1 MYGTYSWAQSQQHM
15 KQALSSGTSSTE
27 GQCHGCAFDR
37 LAGVYDNIV
46 DWEETSM
53 LYGLMR
59 SRLLSKA
66 RVSRVTSSCF
76 WASACLSML
85 RGVVLVQLSPVT
97 TIHHLHAKPF
107 KMHHMHQC
115 SDCKIHALLSQNLV
129 TRPTDKRVTSQSC
142 HQAQAETTLTSP
154 TPRTAH
160 TPTITPTRIHT
171 DSHSPFPL
179 SSILCVFSAG
189 RRSRVIS
196 RHRQEP
202 SSLSLQQTDLTHS
215 HRHQPKHATAS
226 PAKVLR

>member
-15 KQALSSGTSSTE
+15 KQALSSSTSSTE

-76 WASACLSML
+76 WAPACLSML

-97 TIHHLHAKPF
+97 TITIFMPSHSI
-107 KMHHMHQC
+107 MHHMHQC
-115 SDCKIHALLSQNLV
+115 SDCKIHALLNQSLV
-129 TRPTDKRVTSQSC
+129 TRPTDKQGDVPELSPGTGRNQP
-142 HQAQAETTLTSP
+142 HLPYTTHCTH
-154 TPRTAH
+154 TYHHAH
-160 TPTITPTRIHT
+160 TH
-171 DSHSPFPL
+171 F
-179 SSILCVFSAG
+179 
-189 RRSRVIS
+189 
-196 RHRQEP
+196 HRQ
-202 SSLSLQQTDLTHS
+202 SFTLSTFLTFVCLFC
-215 HRHQPKHATAS
+215 RETF
-226 PAKVLR
+226 